1 MQKIPVLQYILAQN
15 DIAIPV
21 HFNFFRVQVLA
32 QSIYRIESSPYQ
44 GVEGESLTH
53 NNYYVTHV
61 LRSRTTQSHRT
72 HDRAL

>member
-44 GVEGESLTH
+44 GVEGESLT
-53 NNYYVTHV
+53 
-61 LRSRTTQSHRT
+61 
-72 HDRAL
+72 